1 MLLRNKTGEEWISLG
16 GSQRGDF
23 AFARDLIITAG
34 RTLVGRGFFFGLPLG
49 DNELVALESAE
60 CGIDGA
66 TGQAGHLHDIE
77 AEAVAEAECLE
88 DESRAM
94 GESRGTHKLCSML
107 SRSSVLHRVTIMLE
121 LKNVSKSYRSIPA
134 VEDVS
139 FVLKEG
145 EVLGYLGPNGSGKS
159 TTVKMVIGL
168 IQPTKG
174 KVLFEGRSIHDDL
187 ASYRAQLGYVP
198 EEAQVYTHLSGL
210 EYLQLIGR
218 LRGMQ
223 ESLIERKAREL
234 LQLLSLEA
242 AQYSALSDYSKGMKQ
257 RVLIVAALLH
267 DPKLI
272 VFDEPL
278 SGLDAV
284 SARLFKDLLVLL
296 AREGKAILYISHVLE
311 VVERVCNRVIVLAK
325 GKVVAD
331 AAPRELT
338 QLMELPTLE
347 SVFAQLVQQTDTEQV
362 AREMVDTMKVQHA

>member
-1 MLLRNKTGEEWISLG
+1 
-16 GSQRGDF
+16 
-23 AFARDLIITAG
+23 
-34 RTLVGRGFFFGLPLG
+34 
-49 DNELVALESAE
+49 
-60 CGIDGA
+60 
-66 TGQAGHLHDIE
+66 
-77 AEAVAEAECLE
+77 
-88 DESRAM
+88 
-94 GESRGTHKLCSML
+94 
-107 SRSSVLHRVTIMLE
+107 MLE
-121 LKNVSKSYRSIPA
+121 LKHVSKSYRSIPA

-139 FVLKEG
+139 FVLREG

-159 TTVKMVIGL
+159 TTVKMVIGM

-174 KVLFEGRSIHDDL
+174 KVFFAGRNIHDDL
-187 ASYRAQLGYVP
+187 VSFRAHLGYVP
-198 EEAQVYTHLSGL
+198 EEAHVYTHLSGL

-223 ESLIERKAREL
+223 ESLIDRKARTL

-257 RVLIVAALLH
+257 RVLIAAALLH

-278 SGLDAV
+278 SGLDVV

-311 VVERVCNRVIVLAK
+311 VVEQVCNRVIVLAK

-331 AAPRELT
+331 AAPRDLT
-338 QLMELPTLE
+338 RLMELPTLE
-347 SVFAQLVQQTDTEQV
+347 SVFAQLVQQTNTEQV
-362 AREMVDTMKVQHA
+362 AQDLVDVMKVRHD